1 MNCEFTVKKV
11 SGKLNI
17 SIDTLRYYDKIG
29 LISPKRGENKYR
41 YYSQNDILKLQYVG
55 VMKYADFSLEE
66 IKIMLKLLDN
76 EPSEN
81 CKKQAVEL
89 LGQKY
94 NEIERAVQ
102 NYSNLLKLL
111 EESIFIS
118 EKIESYPEEHHKIDG
133 FIQELFENIN
143 FNNE

>member
-55 VMKYADFSLEE
+55 VMKYANFSLEE